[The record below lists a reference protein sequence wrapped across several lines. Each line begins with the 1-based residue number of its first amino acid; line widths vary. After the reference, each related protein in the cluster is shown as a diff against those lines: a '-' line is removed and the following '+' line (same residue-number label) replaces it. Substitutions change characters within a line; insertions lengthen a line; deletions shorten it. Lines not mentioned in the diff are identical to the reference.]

1 MKKYYLIVIA
11 LFVVNFAIAQ
21 WTAVSSRSTRFLSSV
36 YFPDVNTGY
45 AVGEM
50 GTILKTSDAGLTWTA
65 LSSGTTNNLYS
76 VHFTDSNT
84 GYAAGD
90 LGTIIKTSNAGLT
103 WSVISSG
110 TTEILTSVYF
120 PNATTGFAVGHSAT
134 IIKTIDGGTTW
145 TNVTPYGVEGNL
157 ASVYFTDAKRGYA
170 VGGRTILIPNGAIVL
185 TLLLLTEDGGTTWGD
200 ASMGTGPLTSVYCTD
215 TNACYAVGGSLPDRP
230 PYSEVVKRDA
240 NGDMITQI
248 SRSGYGLNSVYFA
261 NANTGYAVGFYGT
274 IMKTSNGGTDWTIQN
289 SGTSNHLSSV
299 FFTDANTGYAVGDLG
314 TILKTT
320 NGGNALGVNNKHSA
334 ENTLKIYP
342 NPSSDNLTIETTVN
356 QSQSELSIMNING
369 QKVLTRQ
376 IIEPVTQINVSTLK
390 GGLYEAQMIGEKG
403 VQTGKFIKQ

>member
-1 MKKYYLIVIA
+1 MKKYYLMMVA
-11 LFVVNFAIAQ
+11 LFGVNCAIAQ
-21 WTAVSSRSTRFLSSV
+21 WTALSSRTTSHLSSV

-45 AVGEM
+45 AAGEL
-50 GTILKTSDAGLTWTA
+50 GTILKTSNAGLTWTA
-65 LSSGTTNNLYS
+65 LSSGTSNNLNA
-76 VHFTDSNT
+76 VHFTDDNT
-84 GYAAGD
+84 GFAVGD

-103 WSVISSG
+103 WSAISSG
-110 TTEILTSVYF
+110 TTEILTSLYF

-134 IIKTIDGGTTW
+134 ILKTIDGGTTW
-145 TNVTPYGVEGNL
+145 TNVTPFGVEGNL

-215 TNACYAVGGSLPDRP
+215 TNACYAVGGSLPERP
-230 PYSEVVKRDA
+230 PYSEVFKMKV
-240 NGDMITQI
+240 NGDMTTQI

-289 SGTSNHLSSV
+289 SGTPSHLSSV
-299 FFTDANTGYAVGDLG
+299 YFTDANTGYAVGDMG

-320 NGGNALGVNNKHSA
+320 NGGNSLGVNIQLST
-334 ENTLKIYP
+334 ENSLKIYP
-342 NPSSDNLTIETTVN
+342 NPSSDNISIETTVN
-356 QSQSELSIMNING
+356 QSHSELSILNING
-369 QKVLTRQ
+369 QKILTRQ
-376 IIEPVTQINVSTLK
+376 ITEAVTQINVSTLP
-390 GGLYEAQMIGEKG
+390 GGVYEVQLIGEKG
-403 VQTGKFIKQ
+403 MQTGKFIKH